1 MVNHCTG
8 CGRRS
13 RAGTAHSCGHVLRKA
28 VASAPHTC
36 GPGDHVLLPDHRSAG
51 DLKEAP
57 QPQHPAFLNLSS
69 TPSPSLNRSPSPI
82 TKGAPPPLGTIGGG
96 LGSVVVGGRGV
107 GVGAVMAVLVQ
118 VMQPTPLRGLL
129 AGVIASGVAQV
140 APLQAALLSPARAA
154 SAKSFQPR

>member
-1 MVNHCTG
+1 VVNHCTG

-36 GPGDHVLLPDHRSAG
+36 GPGNHVLLPDHRRAG

-69 TPSPSLNRSPSPI
+69 TPSPSRNRSPI
-82 TKGAPPPLGTIGGG
+82 TKGPCPPSEPLGVVWVRWLWADVALA
-96 LGSVVVGGRGV
+96 LG
-107 GVGAVMAVLVQ
+107 
-118 VMQPTPLRGLL
+118 P
-129 AGVIASGVAQV
+129 
-140 APLQAALLSPARAA
+140 
-154 SAKSFQPR
+154 